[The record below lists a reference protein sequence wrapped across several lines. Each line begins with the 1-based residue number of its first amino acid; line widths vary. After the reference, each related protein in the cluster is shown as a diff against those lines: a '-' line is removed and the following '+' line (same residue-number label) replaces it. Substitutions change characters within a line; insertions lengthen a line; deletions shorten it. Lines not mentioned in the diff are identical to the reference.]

1 MDTDITSNN
10 HGQPT
15 EPIFH
20 LILFLNTVLQVV
32 FFIYQESSFKMK
44 PVFLPCSKSMEAYAN
59 SCP

>member
-10 HGQPT
+10 HGQHT

-32 FFIYQESSFKMK
+32 FIICQESSFKMK
-44 PVFLPCSKSMEAYAN
+44 PTFLPCSKSMEAYAN